1 LVEKKVEKNGFSALP
16 RPRRLPAQIATQ
28 ISQKIRDGVFPPG
41 SKLPSEAQIAGEFGV
56 SRTAVR
62 EAIASLRQDG
72 YVETQQGKGAFV
84 SPDFELKAFKIDSNE
99 LSTLEDLRSVM
110 ELRIEMEV
118 GGANMA
124 ARRRTHEQL
133 CELSGILKKMKQAM
147 EAGKDFSDQEEKFHR
162 LVAQA
167 THNKHY
173 CDFIQFLSHRIR
185 TSMAFETPEIS
196 KDGRIAGKIFREYEE
211 IYEAIRLGDP
221 DKARRAAWYHILR
234 SADRLGLRG
243 LQGWEESRMTL
254 ISDSFIPTCAEANPD
269 FGTPKLVVPPGA
281 CDCHAHILGPQ
292 SRYPYTPHRSYTPP
306 DAPLTSYKEMLSALG
321 LERAVIVQPSVYGTD
336 NRATLNAIRQGG
348 ENFRAVVVVDE
359 NIDVKEMERMH
370 EMGARGVRIN
380 LLFKSGIEVSDVKKL
395 AEKIAPFGWH
405 LQMLVDVSEFSDLD
419 TLANLPVDVVFDHM
433 GHMPASLGV
442 DHPGFKKM
450 LQILEKGRAWV
461 KVSGAYRITGCNA
474 PPYEDT
480 AAFAKK
486 IIQTNPDRV
495 VWATDWPHPCIN
507 VPMPRDADLLDL
519 LADWAPDE
527 KTRNK
532 ILVANPARLY
542 EFGPLV

>member
-1 LVEKKVEKNGFSALP
+1 MAEKKMEKNNFSTLS
-16 RPRRLPAQIATQ
+16 RPRRLPAQIAIQ
-28 ISQKIRDGVFPPG
+28 ISKKIREGVFPPG
-41 SKLPSEAQIAGEFGV
+41 SKLPSEARIAVEFGV

-84 SPDFELKAFKIDSNE
+84 SPDFEFKAFKIDSKE
-99 LSTLEDLRSVM
+99 LATLEDLRAVM
-110 ELRIEMEV
+110 ELRIEMQV
-118 GGANMA
+118 GGAAMA
-124 ARRRTHEQL
+124 ARRRSHEQL
-133 CELSGILKKMKQAM
+133 CELMGVLEKMKQTIDA
-147 EAGKDFSDQEEKFHR
+147 EKDFFELEAQFHR
-162 LVAQA
+162 VVAEA

-185 TSMAFETPEIS
+185 TSLAFETPEIS
-196 KDGRIAGKIFREYEE
+196 KGSRAAGKILREYEE

-234 SADRLGLRG
+234 SASRLGLRG

-254 ISDSFIPTCAEANPD
+254 IGDSYIPTCAEPDPNP
-269 FGTPKLVVPPGA
+269 GTPKLVVPRGA
-281 CDCHAHILGPQ
+281 CDCHAHILGPR

-306 DAPLTSYKEMLSALG
+306 DASLTSYKEVLSALG

-336 NRATLNAIRQGG
+336 NRATLDAIRQGG

-419 TLANLPVDVVFDHM
+419 TLAKLPVDVVFDHM

-450 LQILEKGRAWV
+450 LRILEGGRAWV
-461 KVSGAYRITGCNA
+461 KVSGAYRISGCTM

-480 AAFAKK
+480 GAFARK
-486 IIQTNPDRV
+486 IIETNPDRV

-507 VPMPRDADLLDL
+507 VPMPKDADLLDL
-519 LADWAPDE
+519 LAQWAPDE
-527 KTRNK
+527 EIRNK
-532 ILVANPARLY
+532 ILVTNPARLY
-542 EFGPLV
+542 EFGPLL